1 MSAKVVDER
10 VVVLNFDNKKFEK
23 NTKQTIKSINKLKKS
38 MNFDE
43 ATESINKAYEDA
55 DPSKM
60 SKALDIATKKWNV
73 MEVAAISAI
82 NRITNKVMAAGEKL
96 IKSLSV
102 EPIMQGWSAYE
113 EEVKSVGTLLGQGY
127 DVSVVNKQLGLLSK
141 YANAT
146 SYSYTDMTNNMSK
159 FTAAGVDLDKAT
171 NAMMGIA
178 NWAALSGAGIQ
189 KASTAMYQLAQ
200 AIGAGT
206 VKLQDWKSI
215 QNVSMDTKEF
225 RQQVLDTAVAM
236 GTLKKAANNTY
247 KTLNGKTF
255 NINQFTTQLSEGWFT
270 SDVLVATLE
279 KYSSAVQ
286 EIFDIREREGVSIDE
301 ATRLYEKEIEKL
313 EKKVKEFGDTS
324 GETTKKINE
333 MRMGLKAFL
342 SAEEARTLTDAIKA
356 TADAV
361 KSTWKDT
368 AANIFGGYEEAKET
382 WTSLSEDLIEIFADG
397 RETFNKILKQW
408 GDKSLVKNA
417 EEATSIVNDLIA
429 EIEPSNLSVDASKW
443 DIFSKATGATKEYK
457 SALIEAAFAAGALYK
472 DQEGIMHAVDGT
484 VVSVDNFEES
494 LSSGWLTA
502 KSLKGTLDQIANN
515 PLGGREDLFGAKQ
528 YDKETGKYLAE
539 ASGAF
544 WNLLE
549 AIKAVIKTV
558 KTAWTEVFGEKNAE
572 GIKNITQRIQEF
584 SAKLVPAEG
593 IFERMKNILKG
604 IFSIGNMIVKV
615 VKGLLIGIKPIFSV
629 FTKGGDGI
637 LSLTE
642 RIANKITGVVDG
654 FDYVTFGNKIATV
667 TTKIADALGWVI
679 DKIKVLVKKALPY
692 LKEFFKMV
700 VKVFT
705 ALVGVFGLI
714 IKKVFEFTRDLII
727 AIKESETF
735 KKVLNALKTAAQ
747 AVYEFLKK
755 LFSKFGEWVKS
766 IKNSK
771 FADIVRAGCKKIQDA
786 FMAMFNKLKGVKADD
801 KGDTGAL
808 SFLEKLKQKLQVF
821 APVLDGLKNLW
832 TGIKNLFGPL
842 MKLVGAAFTALGNFL
857 SAVGERI
864 NGFLE
869 GKNGLISLGELLKTT
884 FKVGIA
890 AILTK
895 WVTSIIGAIT
905 KLVNSFSMFLTG
917 FKGHSILERTA
928 LALKQFATA
937 MLMFTAALIILS
949 KLDSSQVGKAMVS
962 IGLVL
967 AAYVAFIKAIQKLF
981 ISNETMFN
989 GTKFLFWSKG
999 KSSTSG
1005 PAATISAISML
1016 LLSLSASM
1024 LMISSVIKKLSGIDE
1039 NKIDLAITVLV
1050 AVMGIMS
1057 VFLQEL
1063 KKFIRT
1069 KNAKIV
1075 APGLLTFIGIT
1086 IVIKSMAKQMATL
1099 SKLNEDEI
1107 LRGALALMVATTA
1120 LTMILGSIQKISKSG
1135 KNALASGVKTV
1146 AILLSLTNLLSKLT
1160 KVFMEIAK
1168 MNWDQI
1174 KQGATGLA
1182 VMAGSLMV
1190 VLLAIKSMDKKGTK
1204 SAKKAVG
1211 VLLSLVLVFGIMTY
1225 VVKQMAGMPK
1235 EDFKNAMVSI
1245 ISVAAIFG
1253 AIQILTKAINAFS
1266 KSGPGKSVTI
1276 TKKFKGIFGALLG
1289 ATLVIL
1295 AFTLAINTIVS
1306 KIQNGTDLAKF
1317 VVVISALTLALT
1329 LIFLSFSE
1337 LLKSAPQNKTSM
1349 SGMKFIKSLLAGM
1362 TVLIIGMA
1370 VSISIISKAI
1380 ASTSYGAVITSLGM
1394 MLLTI
1399 TGMLIGIGLLINKT
1413 KTMSEQKIIRLER
1426 LIKVIKNL
1434 MFAVSIVLLAV
1445 TLFTYGKNIAEVVLP
1460 LMGVMLILVG
1470 SVAALVALTRVIDE
1484 RKVKVMIGIM
1494 VAVAALM
1501 VVFAKTLGI
1510 LNSMETGNALTAM
1523 IVIAA
1528 VMAAFIAL
1536 AAVLSPMATPIAVIS
1551 AAFLAFGAALFL
1563 VATAM
1568 YELVLA
1574 AEKLNTLNLDADKI
1588 GQNLIAAAEGVSQAA
1603 RAIGSAIAGV
1613 VVGVLEGIFDR
1624 VMELIQRILTYIG
1637 GIGYE
1642 LGNILAKVIGGAF
1655 AGLAETDAMGS
1666 LADMFIDMI
1675 KVVVKRLPEI
1685 CEELIN
1691 TALRLL
1697 DLVIQKVPVLM
1708 VKLVTLAWEVIINFI
1723 NALADSLVK
1732 NAERLRDAFAHLF
1745 ESIIEMFKKMFGI
1758 NSPSTLFQ
1766 KFGEFI
1772 WKGLVNGLK
1781 GMWNGVKQIWDG
1793 FKQNVSQ
1800 WWNGLI
1806 NWFKDVGKNILN
1818 GLWNGLKQGWDNITG
1833 WFTDA
1838 GNWIKDTWRNI
1849 FGIHS
1854 PSKVFAQYGDYM
1866 VQGLEQGLEDTKGV
1880 ADAVQ
1885 NLGDTVTKEMENSDI
1900 NTVLS
1905 NILSNIDSNLDD
1917 DLVIKP
1923 IMDLSEIQ
1931 NGTNKINNM
1940 MSSLN
1945 GYEVRGDA
1953 GMTSELYSSVKSNKK
1968 QLSAA
1973 AVSNN
1978 TTNNDTVYN
1987 TFNITGTNAKEI
1999 ADQVAA
2005 ELQKQV
2011 DRRKTKWA

>member
-113 EEVKSVGTLLGQGY
+113 EEVKSVGTRLGQGY
-127 DVSVVNKQLGLLSK
+127 DVSLVNKQLGLLSK

-247 KTLNGKTF
+247 KTLNGKSF

-270 SDVLVATLE
+270 SDVLIETLE

-286 EIFDIREREGVSIDE
+286 EIFDLRDEFGVSIDE
-301 ATRLYEKEIEKL
+301 ATRLYEDRIKGL
-313 EKKVKEFGDTS
+313 EQKVKDFGDAS
-324 GETTKKINE
+324 GETTKEINR

-368 AANIFGGYEEAKET
+368 NAYIFGGYEEAKET
-382 WTSLSEDLIEIFADG
+382 WTSLSEDLIEIFASG

-457 SALIEAAFAAGALYK
+457 SALIEAAYAAGALYK

-502 KSLKGTLDQIANN
+502 KSLKGTLDQIKNN

-528 YDKETGKYLAE
+528 YDEKTGKYLAE

-549 AIKAVIKTV
+549 AIKAVIRTV

-572 GIKNITQRIQEF
+572 GIKNLTQKIQEF

-679 DKIKVLVKKALPY
+679 DKVKVLVKKALPY

-700 VKVFT
+700 VNVFT

-766 IKNSK
+766 IKDSK

-842 MKLVGAAFTALGNFL
+842 MKLVGAALTALGNFL

-895 WVTSIIGAIT
+895 WVTSIIGAII
-905 KLVNSFSMFLTG
+905 KLVDSFSMFLTG

-949 KLDSSQVGKAMVS
+949 KLDSGQVGKAMVS

-967 AAYVAFIKAIQKLF
+967 AAYVAFIKAIQKIF
-981 ISNETMFN
+981 VSNKTMFE

-999 KSSTSG
+999 KS
-1005 PAATISAISML
+1005 
-1016 LLSLSASM
+1016 
-1024 LMISSVIKKLSGIDE
+1024 
-1039 NKIDLAITVLV
+1039 
-1050 AVMGIMS
+1050 
-1057 VFLQEL
+1057 
-1063 KKFIRT
+1063 
-1069 KNAKIV
+1069 
-1075 APGLLTFIGIT
+1075 
-1086 IVIKSMAKQMATL
+1086 
-1099 SKLNEDEI
+1099 
-1107 LRGALALMVATTA
+1107 
-1120 LTMILGSIQKISKSG
+1120 
-1135 KNALASGVKTV
+1135 
-1146 AILLSLTNLLSKLT
+1146 
-1160 KVFMEIAK
+1160 
-1168 MNWDQI
+1168 
-1174 KQGATGLA
+1174 
-1182 VMAGSLMV
+1182 
-1190 VLLAIKSMDKKGTK
+1190 
-1204 SAKKAVG
+1204 
-1211 VLLSLVLVFGIMTY
+1211 
-1225 VVKQMAGMPK
+1225 
-1235 EDFKNAMVSI
+1235 
-1245 ISVAAIFG
+1245 
-1253 AIQILTKAINAFS
+1253 
-1266 KSGPGKSVTI
+1266 
-1276 TKKFKGIFGALLG
+1276 
-1289 ATLVIL
+1289 
-1295 AFTLAINTIVS
+1295 
-1306 KIQNGTDLAKF
+1306 
-1317 VVVISALTLALT
+1317 
-1329 LIFLSFSE
+1329 
-1337 LLKSAPQNKTSM
+1337 
-1349 SGMKFIKSLLAGM
+1349 
-1362 TVLIIGMA
+1362 
-1370 VSISIISKAI
+1370 
-1380 ASTSYGAVITSLGM
+1380 
-1394 MLLTI
+1394 
-1399 TGMLIGIGLLINKT
+1399 
-1413 KTMSEQKIIRLER
+1413 
-1426 LIKVIKNL
+1426 
-1434 MFAVSIVLLAV
+1434 
-1445 TLFTYGKNIAEVVLP
+1445 
-1460 LMGVMLILVG
+1460 
-1470 SVAALVALTRVIDE
+1470 
-1484 RKVKVMIGIM
+1484 
-1494 VAVAALM
+1494 
-1501 VVFAKTLGI
+1501 
-1510 LNSMETGNALTAM
+1510 
-1523 IVIAA
+1523 
-1528 VMAAFIAL
+1528 
-1536 AAVLSPMATPIAVIS
+1536 
-1551 AAFLAFGAALFL
+1551 
-1563 VATAM
+1563 
-1568 YELVLA
+1568 
-1574 AEKLNTLNLDADKI
+1574 
-1588 GQNLIAAAEGVSQAA
+1588 
-1603 RAIGSAIAGV
+1603 
-1613 VVGVLEGIFDR
+1613 
-1624 VMELIQRILTYIG
+1624 
-1637 GIGYE
+1637 
-1642 LGNILAKVIGGAF
+1642 
-1655 AGLAETDAMGS
+1655 
-1666 LADMFIDMI
+1666 
-1675 KVVVKRLPEI
+1675 
-1685 CEELIN
+1685 
-1691 TALRLL
+1691 
-1697 DLVIQKVPVLM
+1697 
-1708 VKLVTLAWEVIINFI
+1708 
-1723 NALADSLVK
+1723 
-1732 NAERLRDAFAHLF
+1732 
-1745 ESIIEMFKKMFGI
+1745 
-1758 NSPSTLFQ
+1758 
-1766 KFGEFI
+1766 
-1772 WKGLVNGLK
+1772 
-1781 GMWNGVKQIWDG
+1781 
-1793 FKQNVSQ
+1793 
-1800 WWNGLI
+1800 
-1806 NWFKDVGKNILN
+1806 
-1818 GLWNGLKQGWDNITG
+1818 
-1833 WFTDA
+1833 
-1838 GNWIKDTWRNI
+1838 
-1849 FGIHS
+1849 
-1854 PSKVFAQYGDYM
+1854 
-1866 VQGLEQGLEDTKGV
+1866 
-1880 ADAVQ
+1880 
-1885 NLGDTVTKEMENSDI
+1885 
-1900 NTVLS
+1900 
-1905 NILSNIDSNLDD
+1905 
-1917 DLVIKP
+1917 
-1923 IMDLSEIQ
+1923 
-1931 NGTNKINNM
+1931 
-1940 MSSLN
+1940 
-1945 GYEVRGDA
+1945 
-1953 GMTSELYSSVKSNKK
+1953 
-1968 QLSAA
+1968 
-1973 AVSNN
+1973 
-1978 TTNNDTVYN
+1978 
-1987 TFNITGTNAKEI
+1987 
-1999 ADQVAA
+1999 
-2005 ELQKQV
+2005 
-2011 DRRKTKWA
+2011 